1 MQHQQRKIVSFKDT
15 KRQAPYQRFPIEHL
29 VRMDQENG
37 TETTNIISRTLLL
50 LYRYPDFGLF
60 CHPEGSDV
68 RRNRRPLILDCDS
81 VSFVVR
87 PARRRVLTR
96 LRRCASAA
104 RFESERFE
112 SERCPRQQHLSGRFG
127 AFMAAYSGPR

>member
-68 RRNRRPLILDCDS
+68 RRNRPPLILDCDS
-81 VSFVVR
+81 ASFVVR
-87 PARRRVLTR
+87 PPRGRVLTR
-96 LRRCASAA
+96 LPPSPSAPSSNPH
-104 RFESERFE
+104 RSDSHQSRLHHTL
-112 SERCPRQQHLSGRFG
+112 PH
-127 AFMAAYSGPR
+127 P

>member
-50 LYRYPDFGLF
+50 LYCYPDFGLF
-60 CHPEGSDV
+60 CHAEGSDV
-68 RRNRRPLILDCDS
+68 RGNRRPLILDFVS
-81 VSFVVR
+81 ISFVVR
-87 PARRRVLTR
+87 SAPGRVLTR
-96 LRRCASAA
+96 LRRCASGA

-112 SERCPRQQHLSGRFG
+112 SEQCRRQQQLSKRLGTFL
-127 AFMAAYSGPR
+127 AP